1 MIRIFLHSCQ
11 YTIHQ
16 QRDTDENNRRMFVG
30 EKGIHTINRMHYH
43 FENAGLHVS
52 YDEDDEDYF
61 INMQREWG
69 LM

>member
-1 MIRIFLHSCQ
+1 
-11 YTIHQ
+11 
-16 QRDTDENNRRMFVG
+16 MFVG

-43 FENAGLHVS
+43 FKNAGLHAS